1 MSLLEDHTV
10 LDHLGITLDSIKM
23 EVRLSEDKA
32 KEVQELLGEWS
43 GQQSCRKREL
53 LSLIGKL
60 AHVCKVVRVDRLF
73 LCRMIVLSTRA
84 KQLDYWIY
92 AGGWCPAQ
100 LEQEMHDA
108 SGA

>member
-1 MSLLEDHTV
+1 MSLLEDHS
-10 LDHLGITLDSIKM
+10 LRSFDNHPLGITLDSIKM
-23 EVRLSEDKA
+23 EVRLPEDKA

-73 LCRMIVLSTRA
+73 LRRVIVLSVNKGQTTGL
-84 KQLDYWIY
+84 LDLCW
-92 AGGWCPAQ
+92 WLVSCPVGTG
-100 LEQEMHDA
+100 DA
-108 SGA
+108 